1 MKEFLTFIYF
11 ITIPK
16 YSFLKNSISLII
28 FIPFNATNLTFT
40 FLSSL
45 SLFNTIFF
53 FILKAYY
60 NKLLFI
66 ILLPYL
72 CLLLINIF
80 QNFFLNLMILN
91 LFIQIRFDIY
101 MIIFVLLLH
110 FFFFLNYFHLN
121 SLFNFR
127 FF

>member
-40 FLSSL
+40 FPSFLF
-45 SLFNTIFF
+45 LFNTAFF

-80 QNFFLNLMILN
+80 QNFLLNLMILN
-91 LFIQIRFDIY
+91 LFIQIRFDLY
-101 MIIFVLLLH
+101 MIVFVLLLH
-110 FFFFLNYFHLN
+110 FLFFLYCFHLN
-121 SLFNFR
+121 
-127 FF
+127 